1 MLYNIFQSVYNCNDG
16 LRRSAPRR
24 PAPLARRY
32 RVGLVVLPPAP
43 PAAATSLRSPAAAP
57 Q

>member
-1 MLYNIFQSVYNCNDG
+1 MFWRNYNCNIG

-32 RVGLVVLPPAP
+32 RGDLVTLPPAP
-43 PAAATSLRSPAAAP
+43 PAGATSLRSPAPAP

>member
-1 MLYNIFQSVYNCNDG
+1 MFLSVYNCNDG

-32 RVGLVVLPPAP
+32 RASLVVLPPAP
-43 PAAATSLRSPAAAP
+43 PAGATSLRSPAPAP
-57 Q
+57 R

>member
-1 MLYNIFQSVYNCNDG
+1 MFWRLYNCNDG
-16 LRRSAPRR
+16 LRRFAPRR

-43 PAAATSLRSPAAAP
+43 PAGATSLRSPAPAP
-57 Q
+57 W